1 MPIKDISKE
10 EQAHLFLTGGVKR
23 EHMQLTES
31 DRGDMFWAFVY
42 HSYNWTTAAN
52 FHSKLPLRYYNNL
65 ANHMYEKDSGTTL
78 SDARYRLD
86 TNPLL
91 T

>member
-31 DRGDMFWAFVY
+31 DRGEIKYLIIFHQF
-42 HSYNWTTAAN
+42 NTEQLLAN

-78 SDARYRLD
+78 TDARY
-86 TNPLL
+86 
-91 T
+91 

>member
-31 DRGDMFWAFVY
+31 DRGDVNIRSFFINLTMNNCSQLSFKVAF
-42 HSYNWTTAAN
+42 TI
-52 FHSKLPLRYYNNL
+52 LQQ
-65 ANHMYEKDSGTTL
+65 L
-78 SDARYRLD
+78 S
-86 TNPLL
+86 
-91 T
+91 

>member
-31 DRGDMFWAFVY
+31 DRGDIKY
-42 HSYNWTTAAN
+42 LTI
-52 FHSKLPLRYYNNL
+52 FHQFNTEQL
-65 ANHMYEKDSGTTL
+65 
-78 SDARYRLD
+78 
-86 TNPLL
+86 
-91 T
+91 

>member
-31 DRGDMFWAFVY
+31 DRGDTNILIICLSFSPLNNCSQLSFKVAF
-42 HSYNWTTAAN
+42 
-52 FHSKLPLRYYNNL
+52 KILQQL
-65 ANHMYEKDSGTTL
+65 G
-78 SDARYRLD
+78 
-86 TNPLL
+86 
-91 T
+91 

>member
-31 DRGDMFWAFVY
+31 DRGEIKY
-42 HSYNWTTAAN
+42 LII
-52 FHSKLPLRYYNNL
+52 FHQFNTEQL
-65 ANHMYEKDSGTTL
+65 
-78 SDARYRLD
+78 
-86 TNPLL
+86 
-91 T
+91 

>member
-31 DRGDMFWAFVY
+31 DRGDIKYSDHIFIFL
-42 HSYNWTTAAN
+42 TTKQLQPT
-52 FHSKLPLRYYNNL
+52 FIQSCL
-65 ANHMYEKDSGTTL
+65 
-78 SDARYRLD
+78 
-86 TNPLL
+86 
-91 T
+91 